1 MAEELNAK
9 EAADYSLEEINEKDN
24 EANKN
29 ESTEQAETTTKKT
42 SIKTADLSLILDIP
56 LKLSVI
62 FGKSKMRINDL
73 LQLGQGSVIEL
84 DKEVGE
90 PLEIYANDKLLAY
103 GEVVVINDKF
113 GIKLLNI
120 VSPEER
126 ITKLK

>member
-9 EAADYSLEEINEKDN
+9 EASDYSLEEINEK
-24 EANKN
+24 EANSAASENTVEPEAPVKKA
-29 ESTEQAETTTKKT
+29 SVKT
-42 SIKTADLSLILDIP
+42 SDLGFILDIP

-113 GIKLLNI
+113 GVKLLNI

-126 ITKLK
+126 ISKLK